1 MPSYSDGVGMG
12 LRPLARR
19 KPPSTLT
26 ARLPRA
32 WLLSS
37 NHSTAAQRVG
47 AITWRVLTMPS
58 LSFFRCAWL
67 ALSAFVFAGAAQ
79 AQAVAD
85 PAAELGAL
93 TQRWLDD
100 ALTRSQ
106 APGATLRME
115 VSVGT
120 LDSRLRL
127 APCSACGTL
136 SACRLAPVGA
146 HPAGFALRGGQFRME
161 CLPARHHQGL
171 GPGLGAYGQCRPG
184 AVLTANDA
192 AQAGSRLGRRRSPVL
207 ANPEAWLG
215 QTATRQLM
223 AGQALRQSMVKAP
236 SLFKAGAQVRVS
248 DPRPGLCCDF
258 CRSSAVCRLC
268 RADCARANGQWS
280 DSEWHC
286 FRRWN
291 GDHHSLR
298 ICPHKHL
305 KSCENGSKTL
315 LLSPTSPGWWRER

>member
-1 MPSYSDGVGMG
+1 MTALEWVCG
-12 LRPLARR
+12 PLPA
-19 KPPSTLT
+19 
-26 ARLPRA
+26 
-32 WLLSS
+32 
-37 NHSTAAQRVG
+37 NAALDLDCVIAPDLAAVIEPFHRG
-47 AITWRVLTMPS
+47 AAGWRHYWRVLTMPS

-100 ALTRSQ
+100 ALTRNQ

-127 APCSACGTL
+127 APCSRVEPYL
-136 SACRLAPVGA
+136 
-146 HPAGFALRGGQFRME
+146 PAGSRLWGRTRLGLRCVEGSSAWNVF
-161 CLPARHHQGL
+161 LPVTIKAW
-171 GPGLGAYGQCRPG
+171 GPAWVLTGNVAPG

-192 AQAGSRLGRRRSPVL
+192 AQAEVDWAADTAPVL

-248 DPRPGLCCDF
+248 AQGPGYAVT
-258 CRSSAVCRLC
+258 SAGQALSAGSVGQTVRV
-268 RADCARANGQWS
+268 RMDNGRIVS
-280 DSEWHC
+280 GIVSED
-286 FRRWN
+286 
-291 GDHHSLR
+291 GTVT
-298 ICPHKHL
+298 I
-305 KSCENGSKTL
+305 TL
-315 LLSPTSPGWWRER
+315 

>member
-1 MPSYSDGVGMG
+1 
-12 LRPLARR
+12 
-19 KPPSTLT
+19 
-26 ARLPRA
+26 
-32 WLLSS
+32 
-37 NHSTAAQRVG
+37 
-47 AITWRVLTMPS
+47 MPS

-85 PAAELGAL
+85 PASELGAL

-100 ALTRSQ
+100 ALTRNQ

-127 APCSACGTL
+127 APCSRVEPYL
-136 SACRLAPVGA
+136 
-146 HPAGFALRGGQFRME
+146 PAGSRLWGRTRLGLRCVEGSSAWNVF
-161 CLPARHHQGL
+161 LPVTIKAW
-171 GPGLGAYGQCRPG
+171 GPAWVLTGNVAPG

-192 AQAGSRLGRRRSPVL
+192 AQAEVDWAADAAPVL

-248 DPRPGLCCDF
+248 AQGPGYAVT
-258 CRSSAVCRLC
+258 SAGQALSARLC
-268 RADCARANGQWS
+268 RADCARENGQWS
-280 DSEWHC
+280 DSEWNC

-291 GDHHSLR
+291 GDYHSLR

>member
-1 MPSYSDGVGMG
+1 
-12 LRPLARR
+12 
-19 KPPSTLT
+19 
-26 ARLPRA
+26 
-32 WLLSS
+32 
-37 NHSTAAQRVG
+37 
-47 AITWRVLTMPS
+47 MPS

-100 ALTRSQ
+100 ALTRNQ

-127 APCSACGTL
+127 APCSRVEPYL
-136 SACRLAPVGA
+136 
-146 HPAGFALRGGQFRME
+146 PAGSRLWGRTRLGLRCVEGSSAWNVF
-161 CLPARHHQGL
+161 LPVTIKAW
-171 GPGLGAYGQCRPG
+171 GPAWVLTGNVAPG
-184 AVLTANDA
+184 AVLTSNDA
-192 AQAGSRLGRRRSPVL
+192 AQAEVDWAADAAPVL

-215 QTATRQLM
+215 QTVTRPLM

-248 DPRPGLCCDF
+248 AQGPGYAVT
-258 CRSSAVCRLC
+258 SAGQALSAGSVGQTVRV
-268 RADCARANGQWS
+268 RMDNGRIVS
-280 DSEWHC
+280 GIVSED
-286 FRRWN
+286 
-291 GDHHSLR
+291 GTVT
-298 ICPHKHL
+298 I
-305 KSCENGSKTL
+305 TL
-315 LLSPTSPGWWRER
+315 